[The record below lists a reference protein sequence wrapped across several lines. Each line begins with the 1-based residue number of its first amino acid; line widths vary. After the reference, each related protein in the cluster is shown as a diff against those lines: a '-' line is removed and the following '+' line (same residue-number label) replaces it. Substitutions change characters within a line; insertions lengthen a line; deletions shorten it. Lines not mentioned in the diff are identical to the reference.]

1 MQLEEFQLII
11 IRDFLQKP
19 TIALYATFRD
29 TGPTGPIRSIQMR
42 LKKAKLLA
50 EISKAKIQADLAD
63 KQALRNVEISE
74 ATTFFCNN

>member
-1 MQLEEFQLII
+1 
-11 IRDFLQKP
+11 
-19 TIALYATFRD
+19 
-29 TGPTGPIRSIQMR
+29 MR